1 MLFALAACNQNDTPT
16 NNKPDK
22 TVYNLVQGGV
32 SEYKIVVAATATD
45 NERFAANELSNFLN
59 LATGAELE
67 IVTDEEYTSSDAIIS
82 IGNTKQ
88 AQSANAVSEKAVSP
102 ATSKIA
108 VILFLIFYFSF
119 SLRCTLGIFL
129 CLIL

>member
-1 MLFALAACNQNDTPT
+1 MKNLTKVISLLLCAVMLFALASCNQNDTPT
-16 NNKPDK
+16 NNKLDK
-22 TVYNLVQGGV
+22 TAYNLVQSGV

-88 AQSANAVSEKAVSP
+88 AQSANERTKSCNIV
-102 ATSKIA
+102 
-108 VILFLIFYFSF
+108 
-119 SLRCTLGIFL
+119 LRFENCR
-129 CLIL
+129 